1 MKPILFLMLLSVLSL
16 GCSKK
21 DETLCV
27 AGEGGSCDLILFP
40 QHHDDPILSQEN
52 YLDSVFIKFNTKEF
66 PGDDKS
72 KYDLII
78 VGNVGDDN
86 ILVKGLKCG
95 NYFIYMTGYDQ
106 SISERVKGGIPY
118 YISEDFSGVKN
129 VVVPVTED

>member
-1 MKPILFLMLLSVLSL
+1 MKKLILLSLVSVLFFS
-16 GCSKK
+16 CSKK
-21 DETLCV
+21 DDQLCV
-27 AGEGGSCDLILFP
+27 GGSGGNVDLKLFP
-40 QHHDDPILSQEN
+40 KHHDDPILNQEN

-86 ILVKGLKCG
+86 VLVKGLKCG

-118 YISEDFSGVKN
+118 YISEDFSGIKN

>member
-40 QHHDDPILSQEN
+40 QHHEEPIVSQLN
-52 YLDSVFIKFNTKEF
+52 YLDSAFIKFNTREF

-72 KYDLII
+72 KYDLI
-78 VGNVGDDN
+78 VVGDLGSDKVIIEN
-86 ILVKGLKCG
+86 LKCG

-106 SISERVKGGIPY
+106 SISERVKGGIPFT
-118 YISEDFSGVKN
+118 ISEGFVGAKN
-129 VVVPVTED
+129 IVVPVTED

>member
-27 AGEGGSCDLILFP
+27 ASEGGSCNLILFP
-40 QHHDDPILSQEN
+40 QHHEEPIVSQLN
-52 YLDSVFIKFNTKEF
+52 YLDSAFIKFNTREF

-72 KYDLII
+72 KYDLI
-78 VGNVGDDN
+78 VVGDLGSDKVIIEN
-86 ILVKGLKCG
+86 LKCG

-106 SISERVKGGIPY
+106 SISERVKGGIPFT
-118 YISEDFSGVKN
+118 ISEGFVGTKN
-129 VVVPVTED
+129 IVVPVTED

>member
-1 MKPILFLMLLSVLSL
+1 MKPILFLSLLSVLFL

-40 QHHDDPILSQEN
+40 QHHEEPIVSQLN
-52 YLDSVFIKFNTKEF
+52 YLDSAFIKFNTREF

-72 KYDLII
+72 KYDLI
-78 VGNVGDDN
+78 VVGDLGSDKVIIEN
-86 ILVKGLKCG
+86 LKCG

-106 SISERVKGGIPY
+106 SISERVKGGIPFT
-118 YISEDFSGVKN
+118 ISEEFVGTKN
-129 VVVPVTED
+129 IVVPVTED

>member
-27 AGEGGSCDLILFP
+27 ASEGGSCDLILFP
-40 QHHDDPILSQEN
+40 QHHEEPIISQPN
-52 YLDSVFIKFNTKEF
+52 YLDSAFIKFNTREF

-72 KYDLII
+72 KYDLI
-78 VGNVGDDN
+78 VVGDLGSDKVIIEN
-86 ILVKGLKCG
+86 LKCG

-106 SISERVKGGIPY
+106 SISERVKGGIPFT
-118 YISEDFSGVKN
+118 ISEGFVGAKN
-129 VVVPVTED
+129 IVVPVTED